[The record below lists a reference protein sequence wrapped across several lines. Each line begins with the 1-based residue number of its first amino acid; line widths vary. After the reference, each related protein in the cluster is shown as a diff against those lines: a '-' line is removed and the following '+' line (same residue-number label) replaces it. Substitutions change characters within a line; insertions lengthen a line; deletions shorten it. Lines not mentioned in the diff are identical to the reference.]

1 MSPSNILVLEQF
13 AHTVFIYIHFIIEVS
28 VCVIFCVNCH
38 FQNII
43 CKNYNSFSNF
53 IVLVHKQSQ
62 HFFVH
67 LDRQQKTAGDTC
79 RKNIIAFGAAEIR
92 SAGCTSCFPSA
103 SSCCRRAAGRWCG
116 RFSGPT
122 PAAADRPHPVRG
134 RPLYNARTAAWQNR
148 PDCTPPP

>member
-79 RKNIIAFGAAEIR
+79 RKKSILLGTAGTG

-103 SSCCRRAAGRWCG
+103 LSCCRRAARRWCG
-116 RFSGPT
+116 RFSGLT
-122 PAAADRPHPVRG
+122 PASASRPHPARG
-134 RPLYNARTAAWQNR
+134 LSLCNARTAAWQSR

>member
-53 IVLVHKQSQ
+53 IVFVHKQSPC
-62 HFFVH
+62 FFVH
-67 LDRQQKTAGDTC
+67 PARQQKTAGDTC
-79 RKNIIAFGAAEIR
+79 RKNLFVFGQREQYPQGAPVV
-92 SAGCTSCFPSA
+92 FPVQ
-103 SSCCRRAAGRWCG
+103 RH
-116 RFSGPT
+116 
-122 PAAADRPHPVRG
+122 AAAVLLRSGADAFQV
-134 RPLYNARTAAWQNR
+134 
-148 PDCTPPP
+148 

>member
-53 IVLVHKQSQ
+53 IVLVHKQSP

-67 LDRQQKTAGDTC
+67 PAKYKKRQGIPAVK
-79 RKNIIAFGAAEIR
+79 IICFWAAEIR

-103 SSCCRRAAGRWCG
+103 ASCCRRAARRWCG